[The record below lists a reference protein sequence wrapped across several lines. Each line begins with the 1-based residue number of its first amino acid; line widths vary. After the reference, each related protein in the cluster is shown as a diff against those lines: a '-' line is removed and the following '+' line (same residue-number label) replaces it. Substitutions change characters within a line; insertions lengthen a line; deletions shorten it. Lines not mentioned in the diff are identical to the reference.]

1 MNIKDL
7 KNRAKK
13 QRNDVIVVGDYE
25 FTVKLPSEVDILN
38 LSIIQDR
45 KDEEIV
51 YETALTLRSITGYK
65 GIKVK
70 DVLYEYTEEEAEIE
84 IDFDQYL
91 LEEFFGSHQSVFLE
105 VFSQLSKKIIEQRKK
120 LEEQK
125 KT

>member
-13 QRNDVIVVGDYE
+13 QRNDVIVVGEYE

-70 DVLYEYTEEEAEIE
+70 DVLYDYTEEEAEIE